1 MKVDFPIVAIGASA
15 GGLEPLEIFFENAKT
30 DSSFAYVLIQ
40 HLAPNHK
47 SLMDELLARHTD
59 LPIKI
64 IEHQMPVETGT
75 IYLNPPKKFIELL
88 DGKFSLSEKE
98 DRRLSFPISSFFY
111 SLAVHQHENSCAI
124 VLSGTGSDGS
134 EGIKHVKENGGLVL
148 TQQPETARFDGMPKN
163 AINTGAVDKVCNV
176 EQMHQELEAYF
187 INRIELNGKKLESSN
202 SKNVISEILKSVL
215 DQIHVD
221 FTGYKYTTV
230 SRRIGRRMSLLGFSA
245 MEDYLD
251 YLANNPSEAH
261 LLSKELLIGVTRFF
275 RDAEAFEALKNQVV
289 PQLIEAN
296 KDNKT
301 IRIWVTACS
310 TGEEAYSIAI
320 LIKDYLRMHRLQYD
334 VSIFATD
341 LDKEAIK
348 LAANRIFPE
357 NIGAEIPPEYL
368 STYFI
373 PHRSG
378 YTISKEIREMIVFS
392 AHNVIQD
399 PPFNKIDL
407 ICCRNFLIY
416 LNDTIQQQLF
426 SIFQYALKSQGFLFL
441 GSSESLGK
449 SGEDFIEFDKKNK
462 IFINRE
468 NKKFIQ
474 QIRSPKAKA
483 ASAYSQGQ
491 QGSTFGNGPS
501 SGRNKLMN
509 EIQNAL
515 IQAYV
520 PDSIVTDEYFNLLH
534 TTGNANRWLRLPAG
548 EISSNVMKMLPESLA
563 VPLEVVA
570 NKVIQSGKPITLNNV
585 APTKVIGEYFK
596 DQASLKVTVHRT
608 NLIDNSVHLFI
619 TFEPENTAKPQ
630 SETAKIDMG
639 TASMEK
645 IAILER
651 ELRINRETLQTTIEE
666 LESSN
671 EELQAAN
678 EELQSSNEELESVN
692 EELYTVNAE
701 YQQKNLE
708 LSDSN
713 NDLNN
718 LIQSTEIAL
727 LFLDSH
733 LNIRKFTPEIKKIM
747 NLMPH
752 DIGRNISHF
761 RGKVQLEDFLDRIEE
776 VFTSLVP
783 FQVQVKDNNEKE
795 YLLKISPF
803 KTPKKEIQG
812 VVLVFVDIS
821 QSNRM
826 ERALEISDQSLAA
839 LKQQHHNQNEIF
851 ELITNNLRDLV
862 TIISP
867 EGKVEYCSPSGFD
880 ITGYSLEKMY
890 ELNFLQQ
897 VAGPIHQERWQKA
910 ITDLSKHKDPGLIH
924 FKFKTAKGNF
934 RWMESNLKQLNH
946 TNPEKSRILVT
957 TRDIHQRMLDD
968 IEKYKLALIAEQTS
982 NAVLITDPAGRI
994 TFANQAFETMTGF
1007 EAAETMGM
1015 IPGRL
1020 LQGEES
1026 DSETI
1031 RIMSDA
1037 IKKTQPF
1044 DVELINYSK
1053 FGNKYVVRIQA
1064 EPMYD
1069 YEKQFIGFFSIQ
1081 TDVTHQKDQFEE
1093 IHKLNLKI
1101 KEQNYKLEEVNTAL
1115 EEFAYVASHDLKTPV
1130 RNIRGLLDLIRK
1142 KGEALDLKK
1151 RDHYFDIIFSSA
1163 GELNRMIDN
1172 LLEYSRTGRSQE
1184 DLELVNLPSL
1194 MNEITRQFDSD
1205 LKELDGSIQVN
1216 LQVDEIQVYPILFKR
1231 LVTNLI
1237 SNAIKYRDG
1246 SPPEI
1251 LISCQKS
1258 DPQTV
1263 NFQVRDNGM
1272 GIPEDQYEQI
1282 FKIFKSLNPNKDSNG
1297 IGLSV
1302 SKKIVELHGGTIW
1315 VDSKVGEG
1323 TTFFFTIKNNHREKN

>member
-1 MKVDFPIVAIGASA
+1 MQVDFPIVAIGASA
-15 GGLEPLEIFFENAKT
+15 GGLEPLEVFFEQAKT
-30 DSSFAYVLIQ
+30 DSGFAYVLIQ

-47 SLMDELLARHTD
+47 SLMDELLSRHTE

-64 IEHQMPVETGT
+64 IAHLMPVEKGI
-75 IYLNPPKKFIELL
+75 IYLNPPKKFISLL
-88 DGKFSLSEKE
+88 DGKFYLSEKE
-98 DRRLSFPISSFFY
+98 DRSLSFPISSFFS
-111 SLAVHQHENSCAI
+111 SLADHQQEHSCAI

-134 EGIKHVKENGGLVL
+134 EGVKHVKEKGGLVL
-148 TQQPETARFDGMPKN
+148 AQDPGTSKFDGMPKN
-163 AINTGAVDKVCNV
+163 AINTGSVDKVCRV
-176 EQMHQELEAYF
+176 EHMQQELEKYF
-187 INRIELNGKKLESSN
+187 LHKEALTGKQLESDN
-202 SKNVISEILKSVL
+202 TRTTISAILTSIMN
-215 DQIHVD
+215 QIHVD

-230 SRRIGRRMSLLGFSA
+230 TRRIGRRMSLLGYSA
-245 MEDYLD
+245 MVDYLS
-251 YLANNPSEAH
+251 YLENNPAEAH
-261 LLSKELLIGVTRFF
+261 LLSRELLIGVTRFF
-275 RDAEAFEALKNQVV
+275 RDEEAFEALKNKVI
-289 PQLIEAN
+289 PQLVEAN
-296 KDNKT
+296 QDSKT
-301 IRIWVTACS
+301 IRVWVTACS

-320 LIKDYLRMHRLQYD
+320 LIKDYLRIQRMQYD

-348 LAANRIFPE
+348 LAANRVFPE
-357 NIGAEIPPEYL
+357 NISSEIPPEYL

-378 YTISKEIREMIVFS
+378 YTIAKEIREMIVFS
-392 AHNVIQD
+392 AHNLIQD

-407 ICCRNFLIY
+407 IACRNFLIY
-416 LNDTIQQQLF
+416 LNDTVQQQLF
-426 SIFQYALKSQGFLFL
+426 SLFQYALKSEGFLFL

-449 SGEDFIEFDKKNK
+449 STEDFIEFDKRNK

-474 QIRSPKAKA
+474 QIRSPKAKLA
-483 ASAYSQGQ
+483 AANEYSQQAKG
-491 QGSTFGNGPS
+491 QGSAPPAP
-501 SGRNKLMN
+501 GRNKLVS
-509 EIQNAL
+509 EIQHAL
-515 IQAYV
+515 LQAYV

-534 TTGNANRWLRLPAG
+534 TTGNANRWLRLPSG

-585 APTKVIGEYFK
+585 AVNNELSAYFK
-596 DQASLKVTVHRT
+596 DQKSLTVTVHKT
-608 NLIDNSVHLFI
+608 ELIENSVHLFI
-619 TFEPENTAKPQ
+619 TFEPENTRKEQ
-630 SETAKIDMG
+630 SDTVKIDMG

-645 IAILER
+645 INILER
-651 ELRINRETLQTTIEE
+651 ELRINKETLQTTIEE

-708 LSDSN
+708 LSEAN

-727 LFLDSH
+727 LFLDAQ
-733 LNIRKFTPEIKKIM
+733 LNIRKFTPEIKKILS
-747 NLMPH
+747 LMPH
-752 DIGRNISHF
+752 DVGRNISHF
-761 RGKVQLEDFLDRIEE
+761 RGKIQLEDFLDRIEE
-776 VFTSLVP
+776 VYTSLVP
-783 FQVQVKDNNEKE
+783 FQVQVKDIKEKE

-803 KTPKKEIQG
+803 KTPKNNIQG

-821 QSNRM
+821 QSSTM
-826 ERALEISDQSLAA
+826 QKALEISDQSLAA
-839 LKQQHHNQNEIF
+839 LKQKHDNQNEIF
-851 ELITNNLRDLV
+851 ELVTHNLRDLV
-862 TIISP
+862 SIISSV
-867 EGKVEYCSPSGFD
+867 GKVEYCSPSGFD

-897 VAGPIHQERWQKA
+897 LIAPIHQERWQKA
-910 ITDLSKHKDPGLIH
+910 IADLSKQQDPGLIH
-924 FKFKTAKGNF
+924 FKLKTAKGNF
-934 RWMESNLKQLNH
+934 RWMESNLKQLYHSNSEE
-946 TNPEKSRILVT
+946 PRILVT

-994 TFANQAFETMTGF
+994 TFANRAFEKMTGY
-1007 EAAETMGM
+1007 EASETMGM

-1026 DSETI
+1026 DPGI
-1031 RIMSDA
+1031 VNIMSNA
-1037 IKKTQPF
+1037 IRKTQPF

-1053 FGNKYVVRIQA
+1053 FGNKYFVRIQA

-1101 KEQNYKLEEVNTAL
+1101 KEQNFKLEEVNTAL

-1130 RNIRGLLDLIRK
+1130 RNIRGLLDVIRK
-1142 KGEALDLKK
+1142 KGEKLDLKK
-1151 RDHYFDIIFSSA
+1151 RDHYFDIIVKSA
-1163 GELNRMIDN
+1163 TELNRMIDN

-1184 DLELVNLPSL
+1184 EIEVINLPQL
-1194 MNEITRQFDSD
+1194 MKEITRQFDRD
-1205 LKELDGSIQVN
+1205 LEELGGKILVD
-1216 LQVDEIQVYPILFKR
+1216 LQVGEIQVYPILFKR

-1237 SNAIKYRDG
+1237 SNAIKYRAD

-1251 LISCQKS
+1251 KISCRENLPEKV
-1258 DPQTV
+1258 T
-1263 NFQVRDNGM
+1263 FEIRDNGM
-1272 GIPEDQYEQI
+1272 GIPEDQYENI
-1282 FKIFKSLNPNKDSNG
+1282 FKIFTSLIPNNDSNG
-1297 IGLSV
+1297 IGLSI
-1302 SKKIVELHGGTIW
+1302 SRKIVELHGGNMR
-1315 VDSKVGEG
+1315 VASKVGEG
-1323 TTFFFTIKNNHREKN
+1323 TSFFFEIKS